1 MIFGINFSLWFSTHL
16 PNSLIGP
23 KNCLLSVTLPYLFFW
38 HADYDGC
45 ADVKG
50 TDAMILVN
58 DDVDE
63 DELMMIIMSF
73 DDDRE
78 GILWVIYFIPGT
90 E

>member
-1 MIFGINFSLWFSTHL
+1 
-16 PNSLIGP
+16 
-23 KNCLLSVTLPYLFFW
+23 
-38 HADYDGC
+38 
-45 ADVKG
+45 
-50 TDAMILVN
+50 MILVN

-78 GILWVIYFIPGT
+78 GILCVMCYLFHSRHY